1 MHPPSRVPFSQEHL
15 PQRRWSPRPYPG
27 CLRPGLFEIFG
38 DRPQGLTLKQST
50 RGLAQDGSLLRDD
63 YIS

>member
-15 PQRRWSPRPYPG
+15 PQRPYPG
-27 CLRPGLFEIFG
+27 RLRPGLFEIFG